1 MLLTHIC
8 KTRYLYTALS
18 KAQHDW
24 FRVQSLF
31 TQSEKIAKDI
41 SYMKLSFKKK
51 SELSKRLVNFSI
63 VPPKHL
69 KRKYKRQ

>member
-1 MLLTHIC
+1 MLFTHMY
-8 KTRYLYTALS
+8 KTRYLFTTPS

-24 FRVQSLF
+24 FRVQSGF

-41 SYMKLSFKKK
+41 SYTKLSFTKK
-51 SELSKRLVNFSI
+51 SELSKRLVNSSI